1 MNRERLKEE
10 ETAYLGIV
18 GKNITSS
25 HANSFRMPAGIY
37 VSSITKGSPA
47 EQAGLHLGDI
57 ITKINDRD
65 VSTMEELTTVL
76 RYTRGGTEATLLI
89 KVLENG
95 SYVERELKVVLGYRG
110 GKK

>member
-1 MNRERLKEE
+1 
-10 ETAYLGIV
+10 
-18 GKNITSS
+18 
-25 HANSFRMPAGIY
+25 
-37 VSSITKGSPA
+37 
-47 EQAGLHLGDI
+47 
-57 ITKINDRD
+57 
-65 VSTMEELTTVL
+65 MEELTTVL